1 MAPPQDEDA
10 LAGQQATKL
19 NKAIK
24 LSQSLNID
32 VKGVKDLGGAFASVT
47 GELKKLH
54 KELQAVEAEAKKA
67 AAAVGSVQGPS
78 AGGAGSSIGSTQLAS
93 FSNSSPPAGP
103 GGGGGGGGGGMIKN
117 LMSKFGGGGGG
128 GGGITG
134 AGMAAGA
141 TVANAA
147 LNQALA
153 TIDARVDRNRDYAL
167 SADRMSVLY
176 QQMTGKNQV
185 QVQDQYRQPL
195 TKYRLG
201 MGGINDLLGLQ
212 ARTGINAAQQA
223 SSVEAMRT
231 YSGFS
236 LSTGDAANMLQNLAS
251 APVANRMFLM
261 GGGGLIGVGGKQNS
275 MQSVMQN
282 IVKSAGLTNEKLVD
296 SAFASG
302 SLTRSKLTMMGVA
315 PDMQDQILQY
325 AKQNIQYKK
334 KGGKGMYDASS
345 KESRKLMGIE
355 DNFATQAEET
365 DRVRTAREEQMYSRQ
380 ADNYADLEKQ
390 TQKLT
395 KVFAALEDKLSG
407 IIGARTSNRISSQ
420 IGGTV
425 GTGIGMALGTVLG
438 GPGVGT
444 AIGGFLGN
452 LGGTVLGG
460 LIGEPHDGS
469 STGKPSTPSSGTPSR
484 NAGNDS
490 NIMVP
495 TYGSGGKPKMVSIE
509 SIKTRPDFMG
519 MKSQMRDRVLNLMRA
534 NPRVGF
540 GQGIRNPKEQ
550 NDLFYRRYQKTN
562 RPDTTERK
570 NRKDR
575 KYQGFWW
582 ELKNPGDLPTATP
595 GNSMHGLGL
604 AADLY
609 FLDASAKNWAYS
621 NASKFGLS
629 GAGDVDPPHFQPVE
643 FADDSANSYLD
654 KGAPWGS
661 DGLPPAAVTD
671 AAGASPFAGPSTDT
685 SASDEQKSIG
695 GTPVIGN
702 YVSISARVASD
713 MGMIGGGGFS
723 GSGSDGTGT
732 GNTATPIDGATGSA
746 PAAGAL
752 AGEDV
757 ARMLAGVGFH
767 GSELIKMLA
776 ISKRESGWV
785 PSVHN
790 PHRST
795 GDDSWGLFQLNTIDD
810 YWNFYK
816 NKVSKK
822 EDLLDPQTNVRMAKV
837 LFDEAVKSR
846 KGNGFYYWG
855 DYPHSGPGSSD
866 SNLDIPG
873 ATAIVKKAG
882 LGEAFDGPSREPSP
896 AAPAVQGSSSM
907 TVKGGHTFNIN
918 PSITM
923 NGTGNQS
930 LDLKK
935 LAKELAR
942 MVQHEIEVTA
952 LRGN

>member
-1 MAPPQDEDA
+1 MMAPPQDEDA

-78 AGGAGSSIGSTQLAS
+78 AGGAGSNIGSTPVAT
-93 FSNSSPPAGP
+93 FKNSSPPAGP
-103 GGGGGGGGGGMIKN
+103 GGGGGGGGMIKN

-128 GGGITG
+128 GGAITS
-134 AGMAAGA
+134 AGVTAGA
-141 TVANAA
+141 TVAAA
-147 LNQALA
+147 AVQQAMA
-153 TIDARVDRNRDYAL
+153 VIDARVDRNRDYAL

-261 GGGGLIGVGGKQNS
+261 GGGGLIGVGGRQNS

-345 KESRKLMGIE
+345 EESRKLMGVE

-365 DRVRTAREEQMYSRQ
+365 DRVRAAREEQMYSRQ

-407 IIGARTSNRISSQ
+407 LIGQRTSHRISSSIGAVAGGILGSLIPIPGLGTAAGAALGS
-420 IGGTV
+420 IGGT
-425 GTGIGMALGTVLG
+425 I
-438 GPGVGT
+438 
-444 AIGGFLGN
+444 I
-452 LGGTVLGG
+452 GG
-460 LIGEPHDGS
+460 LIGEPHDGP
-469 STGKPSTPSSGTPSR
+469 STGKTSSAPSTAAKGSST
-484 NAGNDS
+484 NDS

-495 TYGSGGKPKMVSIE
+495 TYGGNNKPKMVSIE

-519 MKSQMRDRVLNLMRA
+519 MKAQMRERVLNLMRA

-595 GNSMHGLGL
+595 GNSMHGIGL

-661 DGLPPAAVTD
+661 DGLD
-671 AAGASPFAGPSTDT
+671 S
-685 SASDEQKSIG
+685 SASAEPVGTSPLEATGSTTSSDPADPKSIG
-695 GTPVIGN
+695 ATPVLGG
-702 YVSISARVASD
+702 YASISERVASD
-713 MGMIGGGGFS
+713 MGMLGGGGLS

-785 PSVHN
+785 PTAHN
-790 PHRST
+790 PDAST
-795 GDDSWGLFQLNTIDD
+795 GDNSWGLFQLNTLGNL
-810 YWNFYK
+810 WNFYK
-816 NKVSKK
+816 QRGIGRP
-822 EDLLDPQTNVRMAKV
+822 EDLMDANTNVRMAKQ
-837 LFDEAVKSR
+837 LFDVFAKD
-846 KGNGFYYWG
+846 KHNGFYAWG
-855 DYPHSGPGSSD
+855 DYPGSGPGSSD
-866 SNLDIPG
+866 GNLDIPG

-896 AAPAVQGSSSM
+896 AAPAVQGSSNM
-907 TVKGGHTFNIN
+907 TVKGGHTFNIS